1 LAALALTDHDCLD
14 GFEAFRSAAEGFL
27 PIPGVEVSARDR
39 EADVH
44 ILGLFV
50 DPDHET
56 LRARLRELAQGRED
70 RLDAMLERLVRAGV
84 RLTREDV
91 EAHSPRGTTGRP
103 HIALALVATG
113 AARNVDDAF
122 RRWLRPHTPGYVQK
136 PGPDPAEAIAWIHD
150 AGGVAVLAHP
160 GIGRTLSAVERYAAH
175 GLDGL
180 EVWHPKH
187 GTAMRE
193 SCLALA
199 QRLGLVPAGGSDY
212 HGPRVGDSR
221 VGQEPVPLEVL
232 ERLRERCPR
241 R

>member
-1 LAALALTDHDCLD
+1 VT
-14 GFEAFRSAAEGFL
+14 
-27 PIPGVEVSARDR
+27 
-39 EADVH
+39 
-44 ILGLFV
+44 
-50 DPDHET
+50 
-56 LRARLRELAQGRED
+56 
-70 RLDAMLERLVRAGV
+70 
-84 RLTREDV
+84 LTREDV
-91 EAHSPRGTTGRP
+91 EAHSPHGTTGRP
-103 HIALALVATG
+103 HIAFALVATG

-122 RRWLRPHTPGYVQK
+122 RRWLRPRTPGYVPK
-136 PGPDPAEAIAWIHD
+136 PGPPPAQAIAWIHE

-160 GIGRTLSAVERYAAH
+160 GIGRTLNAVERYAAE
-175 GLDGL
+175 GLDGI

-187 GTAMRE
+187 SSAMRD

-199 QRLGLVPAGGSDY
+199 ETLGLVPAGGSDY